1 MPSFHYSCFHSLIRT
16 LSLLFLLTEIFS
28 SITKRYVLY
37 SFYAHVFGLSYSSLF
52 PLRSVYLQF
61 LLSLLPFFG
70 DFFFLFNDYYV
81 KKYNLEYGLLVF
93 FFYLYLLKLDER
105 DQSWSS
111 LCSFACKALKW
122 EIVFGEELFIN
133 FEHIRL
139 FYVPILI
146 PNIWCIF
153 SSKIWDFCYTENPFF
168 ASC

>member
-61 LLSLLPFFG
+61 LLALLPFFG

-81 KKYNLEYGLLVF
+81 QKYNLEYGRLVF
-93 FFYLYLLKLDER
+93 FFL
-105 DQSWSS
+105 S
-111 LCSFACKALKW
+111 
-122 EIVFGEELFIN
+122 LFIEARWKRSKLKFSLQFCMQG
-133 FEHIRL
+133 FEMRDCFWRRTVHKFWAHPAFL
-139 FYVPILI
+139 CA
-146 PNIWCIF
+146 N
-153 SSKIWDFCYTENPFF
+153 SYTKYLVYF
-168 ASC
+168 

>member
-81 KKYNLEYGLLVF
+81 KKYNLEYGRLVF
-93 FFYLYLLKLDER
+93 FFFIFIY
-105 DQSWSS
+105 WSS
-111 LCSFACKALKW
+111 MKEIKVEVLFAVLHARLW
-122 EIVFGEELFIN
+122 NE
-133 FEHIRL
+133 RL
-139 FYVPILI
+139 FLEK
-146 PNIWCIF
+146 NC
-153 SSKIWDFCYTENPFF
+153 S
-168 ASC
+168 